1 MAKGIAKVKIPKQQ
15 LRAIAKK
22 LNTTQKAIQ
31 ELADSTNEIAEKGL
45 EHAKIKLSLAIND
58 PDFTQKYGY
67 SLVDEIAIEQKSVFN
82 YIVYAPKS
90 GDNEKIKYNMYFAEY
105 GAGLGASQAERS
117 ATGVVELD
125 YVPTRIIKEGEFAGY
140 WYYNLL
146 EPEPYVNKEGEVEM
160 TTIGFT
166 NTSRAVNFMWSARR
180 LMGIMLQRQIQNCE
194 KKIGAKFKVS
204 TKIKRPTKE

>member
-1 MAKGIAKVKIPKQQ
+1 MANGIAKVKIPKQQ

-31 ELADSTNEIAEKGL
+31 ELADSTNEIANAGL
-45 EHAKIKLSLAIND
+45 QYAKMKLALAVND
-58 PDFTQKYGY
+58 PDFTQKYGF

-90 GDNEKIKYNMYFAEY
+90 GDNDIKYNMYFAEY

-117 ATGVVELD
+117 AKGVVELN
-125 YVPTRIIKEGEFAGY
+125 YVPTRVIKEGDFAGY

-146 EPEPYVNKEGEVEM
+146 EPEPYVNKEGEVAM
-160 TTIGFT
+160 TMIGFT
-166 NTSRAVNFMWSARR
+166 NTSGAVNFMWSARR

-204 TKIKRPTKE
+204 TRIKRPTKE

>member
-31 ELADSTNEIAEKGL
+31 ELADSTLEIAEKGL
-45 EHAKIKLSLAIND
+45 EHAKMKLALAVND
-58 PDFTQKYGY
+58 PDFTQKYGF
-67 SLVDEIAIEQKSVFN
+67 SLVDEIAIEQKSIFN
-82 YIVYAPKS
+82 YTIYAPKS
-90 GDNEKIKYNMYFAEY
+90 GDNDIKYNMYFAEY

-125 YVPTRIIKEGEFAGY
+125 YVPTRIIKKGEFAGY

-146 EPEPYVNKEGEVEM
+146 EPEPYVNKEGEVAITM
-160 TTIGFT
+160 TGFT
-166 NTSRAVNFMWSARR
+166 NTSGAVNFMWSARR

>member
-31 ELADSTNEIAEKGL
+31 ELADSTNESANAGL
-45 EHAKIKLSLAIND
+45 QYAKMKLALAVND

-67 SLVDEIAIEQKSVFN
+67 SLVDEIAIEQKSIFN
-82 YIVYAPKS
+82 YTIYAPKS
-90 GDNEKIKYNMYFAEY
+90 GDNDIKYNMYFAEY

-117 ATGVVELD
+117 AKGVVELD
-125 YVPTRIIKEGEFAGY
+125 YVPTRVIQDGEYQGY
-140 WYYNLL
+140 WFYNLL
-146 EPEPYVNKEGEVEM
+146 QPEPYVNKEGEVEM

-166 NTSRAVNFMWSARR
+166 NTSGAVNFMWSARR

-204 TKIKRPTKE
+204 TRNKRPTKE

>member
-31 ELADSTNEIAEKGL
+31 ELADSTNEIANAGL
-45 EHAKIKLSLAIND
+45 QYAKMKLALAVND

-67 SLVDEIAIEQKSVFN
+67 SLVDEIAIEQKSIFN
-82 YIVYAPKS
+82 YTIYAPKS
-90 GDNEKIKYNMYFAEY
+90 GDNDIKYNMYFAEY

-140 WYYNLL
+140 WFYNLL
-146 EPEPYVNKEGEVEM
+146 EPEPYVNKEGEVAITM
-160 TTIGFT
+160 TGFT
-166 NTSRAVNFMWSARR
+166 NTSKAVNYMWSARR
-180 LMGIMLQRQIQNCE
+180 LMGNLLKEQIQKCE

-204 TKIKRPTKE
+204 TRIKRPTKE

>member
-31 ELADSTNEIAEKGL
+31 ELADSTNEIANAGL
-45 EHAKIKLSLAIND
+45 QYAKMKLALAVND

-67 SLVDEIAIEQKSVFN
+67 SLVDEIAIEQKSIFN
-82 YIVYAPKS
+82 YTIYAPKS
-90 GDNEKIKYNMYFAEY
+90 GDNDIKYNMYFAEY

-117 ATGVVELD
+117 ATGVVELN
-125 YVPTRIIKEGEFAGY
+125 YVPTRVIQDGKYQGY
-140 WYYNLL
+140 WFYHLL
-146 EPEPYVNKEGEVEM
+146 QPEPYVNKEGEVAITM
-160 TTIGFT
+160 TGFT
-166 NTSRAVNFMWSARR
+166 NTSKAVNYMWSARR
-180 LMGIMLQRQIQNCE
+180 LMGNLLKEQIQKCE

-204 TKIKRPTKE
+204 TRIKRPTKE

>member
-31 ELADSTNEIAEKGL
+31 ELADSTLEIAEKGL
-45 EHAKIKLSLAIND
+45 EHAKIKLALAVKD
-58 PDFTQKYGY
+58 PDFTQKYGF

-90 GDNEKIKYNMYFAEY
+90 GDNDIKYNMYFAEY

-117 ATGVVELD
+117 ATGVVKLD
-125 YVPTRIIKEGEFAGY
+125 YVPTRIIKKGEFAGY

-146 EPEPYVNKEGEVEM
+146 EPEPYVNKEGEVAITM
-160 TTIGFT
+160 TGFT

-204 TKIKRPTKE
+204 TRIKRPTKE

>member
-31 ELADSTNEIAEKGL
+31 ELADSTNEIANAGL
-45 EHAKIKLSLAIND
+45 QYAKMKLALSVND

-67 SLVDEIAIEQKSVFN
+67 SLVDEIAIEQKSIFN
-82 YIVYAPKS
+82 YTIYAPKS
-90 GDNEKIKYNMYFAEY
+90 GDNDIKYNMYFAEY

-140 WYYNLL
+140 WFYNLL
-146 EPEPYVNKEGEVEM
+146 EPEPYVNKEGEVAITM
-160 TTIGFT
+160 TGFT
-166 NTSRAVNFMWSARR
+166 NTSKAVNYMWSARR
-180 LMGIMLQRQIQNCE
+180 LMGNLLKEQIQKCE

-204 TKIKRPTKE
+204 TRIKRPTKE

>member
-1 MAKGIAKVKIPKQQ
+1 MAKGIAKVKIPQAQK
-15 LRAIAKK
+15 RAIAKK

-31 ELADSTNEIAEKGL
+31 ELADSTLEIAEKGL
-45 EHAKIKLSLAIND
+45 EHAKMKLALAVND
-58 PDFTQKYGY
+58 PDFTQKYGF

-90 GDNEKIKYNMYFAEY
+90 GDNDIKYNMYFAEY

-117 ATGVVELD
+117 AKGVVELN
-125 YVPTRIIKEGEFAGY
+125 YVPTRVIQDGEYQGY
-140 WYYNLL
+140 WFYNLL
-146 EPEPYVNKEGEVEM
+146 QPEPYVNKEGEVAITM
-160 TTIGFT
+160 TGFT
-166 NTSRAVNFMWSARR
+166 NTSGAVNFMWSARR

-204 TKIKRPTKE
+204 TRIKRPTKE

>member
-31 ELADSTNEIAEKGL
+31 ELADSTLEIAEKGL
-45 EHAKIKLSLAIND
+45 ERAKMKLALAVND
-58 PDFTQKYGY
+58 PDFTQKYGF

-90 GDNEKIKYNMYFAEY
+90 GDNDIKYNMYFAEY

-117 ATGVVELD
+117 AKGVVELN
-125 YVPTRIIKEGEFAGY
+125 YVPTRVIKEGEFAGY

-146 EPEPYVNKEGEVEM
+146 EPEPYVNKEGEVAITM
-160 TTIGFT
+160 TGFT
-166 NTSRAVNFMWSARR
+166 NTSKAVNFMWSARR

-204 TKIKRPTKE
+204 TRIKRPTKE

>member
-1 MAKGIAKVKIPKQQ
+1 MAKGIARVKIPQAQK
-15 LRAIAKK
+15 RAIAKK
-22 LNTTQKAIQ
+22 FNTTQKAIQ
-31 ELADSTNEIAEKGL
+31 ELADSTNEIANAGL
-45 EHAKIKLSLAIND
+45 QYAKMKLALAVND
-58 PDFTQKYGY
+58 PDFTQKYGF
-67 SLVDEIAIEQKSVFN
+67 SLVDEIAIEQKSIFN
-82 YIVYAPKS
+82 YTIYAPKS
-90 GDNEKIKYNMYFAEY
+90 GDNDIKYNMYFAEY

-146 EPEPYVNKEGEVEM
+146 EPEAYVNKEGEVEM

-166 NTSRAVNFMWSARR
+166 NISGAVNFMWSARR
-180 LMGIMLQRQIQNCE
+180 LMGIMLQRQIQKCE

-204 TKIKRPTKE
+204 TRIKRPTKE